1 VRLKVE
7 LHAHTWDDPHDLI
20 PHSAE
25 DLIDRAAA
33 LDYHA
38 IAITLHDK
46 QLDLQPHLDH
56 ARARGIVLIPG
67 VERMIEGCH
76 VLLINFS
83 AASETIDSFED
94 LAALR
99 ARERGLVVAP
109 HAFYPAAKGLGRLAD
124 RHGALVDAIEVH
136 GFYPRGIDVFN
147 DRARRWARTHRK
159 PLVGNSEVHRL
170 IQLGTTYSIVEADPT
185 PQSICEAIRA
195 GRVEVHSEPLGWVR
209 LAALLAD
216 MLAAEWRSR
225 RARRRIAR

>member
-7 LHAHTWDDPHDLI
+7 LHAHTSDDPSDLI
-20 PHSAE
+20 PHSAG
-25 DLIDRAAA
+25 DLIDRAAQ
-33 LDYHA
+33 LGYHA

-46 QLDLQPHLDH
+46 QLDLQVLLDH

-67 VERMIEGCH
+67 VERTIEGCH

-99 ARERGLVVAP
+99 AREPGLVVAP
-109 HAFYPAAKGLGRLAD
+109 HPFYPGAKGLGRLAD
-124 RHGALVDAIEVH
+124 RHAGLIDAIEVH
-136 GFYPRGIDVFN
+136 GCYPRGIDIFN
-147 DRARRWARTHRK
+147 DRARRWARAHGK
-159 PLVGNSEVHRL
+159 PLVGDSDVHRL

-185 PQSICEAIRA
+185 PQSICESIRA

-209 LAALLAD
+209 LSVLLAG
-216 MLAAEWRSR
+216 MWLAEWRSR
-225 RARRRIAR
+225 MSPRGTRR